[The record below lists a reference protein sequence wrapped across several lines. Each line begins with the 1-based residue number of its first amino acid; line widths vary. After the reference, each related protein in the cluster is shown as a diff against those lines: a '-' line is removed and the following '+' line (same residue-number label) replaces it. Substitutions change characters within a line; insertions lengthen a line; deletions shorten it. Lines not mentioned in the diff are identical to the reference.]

1 MSNKMRKKIVSILV
15 VLFLL
20 IIFGGTKLLRIA
32 SGGGERNIYKRYF
45 ESHPEL
51 SLLSQK
57 SKELPFRVGIVGT
70 HESVAESYG
79 LETFGGRS
87 PLFNKYFHEYF
98 VQVVLP
104 QLKTAKKYEKFV
116 SYWYELGL
124 NASHLPFHPEHKF
137 DQIPN
142 AKDLNLDLLLAAN
155 VKYLISSRSIVG
167 MDKHA
172 SSITIDDGQW
182 YGNNIPVG
190 GILWEG
196 VDRLVSSFNIMSEGP
211 IGRRREPLRLHIY
224 ELRKSFSRAYLT
236 PNIALFSSEK
246 EVFSAVKKAT
256 LKDFK
261 RSAFLTHNSIEEIQI
276 KPALN
281 NGLDENRNQVKLVSY
296 EPDKI
301 LLHANIDS
309 PNFLVVTNNF
319 NPNWKVTVNGKEKKI
334 LRTNYVFQGVYLPQA
349 GKYQVELHYSNPT
362 VIYAYLLVLCGVL
375 LIFKAC
381 TAPKREDKH
390 NIIA

>member
-1 MSNKMRKKIVSILV
+1 MGNKVRKKIASILV

-32 SGGGERNIYKRYF
+32 SDVGERNFYKRYF
-45 ESHPEL
+45 ESHPKL

-57 SKELPFRVGIVGT
+57 SKELPFRVGVVGT
-70 HESVAESYG
+70 VDSVAESYG

-87 PLFNKYFHEYF
+87 PLFNKYFYEYF
-98 VQVVLP
+98 IQVVLP
-104 QLKTAKKYEKFV
+104 QLKTPEEHEKFAN
-116 SYWYELGL
+116 YWYHLRL
-124 NASHLPFHPEHKF
+124 NTGHLFHPEHKF
-137 DQIPN
+137 AQIPN
-142 AKDLNLDLLLAAN
+142 ARDWNLDLLLAAN

-190 GILWEG
+190 RILWEG

-211 IGRRREPLRLHIY
+211 IGRRREPLRLYIY
-224 ELRKSFSRAYLT
+224 ELKKSFPRAYLT

-261 RSAFLTHNSIEEIQI
+261 HSAFLTHNSIKETQI

-281 NGLDENRNQVKLVSY
+281 NDFDENRNQVKLVSY
-296 EPDKI
+296 ESDKI

-319 NPNWKVTVNGKEKKI
+319 NPGWKVTVNGKEKKI
-334 LRTNYVFQGVYLPQA
+334 LRTNYVFQGVYLPEA
-349 GKYQVELHYSNPT
+349 GKYEVELHYSNPT
-362 VIYAYLLVLCGVL
+362 VIYTYLLVLCGVL

-381 TAPKREDKH
+381 TAPTRESKH
-390 NIIA
+390 NILA